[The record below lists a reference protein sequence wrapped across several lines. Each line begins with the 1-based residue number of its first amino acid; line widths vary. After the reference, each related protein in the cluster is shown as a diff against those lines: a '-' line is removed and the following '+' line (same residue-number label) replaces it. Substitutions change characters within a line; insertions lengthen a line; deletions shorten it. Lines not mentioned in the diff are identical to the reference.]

1 MNRFA
6 RWVAFAAATVIL
18 MTAPVVQA
26 AEAGHEEAEPSLFAG
41 DLGNALWTLI
51 IFVLLLIVLGKFAW
65 KPILAVL
72 QKREQFIHDSLAQA
86 RRDRQE
92 AEARLKTIEERL
104 SAARAEATAIVEEGR
119 RDADVVKR
127 KAQHD
132 ARQEADAMIERAKRE
147 IGLARDTA
155 IKEVYDRMADLATT
169 AAGRIIGR
177 QLDATGHERLIA
189 EAIDEL
195 AAGDSHRT
203 N

>member
-1 MNRFA
+1 MNRFM
-6 RWVAFAAATVIL
+6 WTGWFAAAAVL
-18 MTAPVVQA
+18 LTAARIAQA
-26 AEAGHEEAEPSLFAG
+26 AEAAHGEAEPSLFAG
-41 DLGNALWTLI
+41 DLGNALWTLV
-51 IFVLLLIVLGKFAW
+51 IFVLLLVVLGKFAW

-72 QKREQFIHDSLAQA
+72 QKREQFIYDSLSQA
-86 RRDRQE
+86 RRDRE
-92 AEARLKTIEERL
+92 AAEAKLRTIEERL
-104 SAARAEATAIVEEGR
+104 SSARAEATAIVEEGR

-155 IKEVYDRMADLATT
+155 IKEVYDRMADLATA

-177 QLDATGHERLIA
+177 QLDAKEHERLIA

-195 AAGDSHRT
+195 AADDGHRT